1 MENAGQNRTPSVEAS
16 SGDVFA
22 DLNVKVCPTC
32 GQRVRKRKPPER
44 LWKPGVGSVRK
55 CDRVGFTA
63 ADVRMALYQC
73 KYAQWKQQEGACGVC
88 NEPMDPKY
96 AVWIAAKWLDGTGLA
111 KWALG
116 RELVFNGASEE
127 FDAVPRSP
135 DEIREE
141 YGGGLSGHYLWH
153 RRCRVKFR
161 KVGAG
166 IPTRGPAHVREYDKL
181 LAQGIPSHEAVARA
195 DDVLREQSHV
205 RMEEA
210 RSHKKSKRRTWSHDE
225 KAERCAAGQRESG
238 WEAEPPG
245 AHRSR
250 TSKRRRKRPV
260 NAPKPDA
267 LMVPHQPDPTGNNL
281 RAAQEEAESRPMT
294 DLERACYEGTPED
307 RLAGLANAWST

>member
-1 MENAGQNRTPSVEAS
+1 MENAGQNRT
-16 SGDVFA
+16 G
-22 DLNVKVCPTC
+22 KCPTC
-32 GQRVRKRKPPER
+32 NRRFYKRKTGV
-44 LWKPGVGSVRK
+44 WKPGVGAVRK

-73 KYAQWKQQEGACGVC
+73 KYAQWKQQEGQCGVC
-88 NEPMDPKY
+88 NDPMDPKY

-116 RELVFNGASEE
+116 RELILNGATEE

-161 KVGAG
+161 RVGAG

-181 LAQGIPSHEAVARA
+181 LAQGIPVHEAVTRA
-195 DDVLREQSHV
+195 DDVLREQALT

-210 RSHKKSKRRTWSHDE
+210 RSHKKLRRRTWSHDE
-225 KAERCAAGQRESG
+225 KAERRAAGQRESG

-245 AHRSR
+245 SYTSR
-250 TSKRRRKRPV
+250 MSRKRRRRPRSAS
-260 NAPKPDA
+260 APKPDA
-267 LMVPHQPDPTGNNL
+267 PIAAPHQPDPTGENL
-281 RAAQEEAESRPMT
+281 CAAQEAAESRPMT

-307 RLAGLANAWST
+307 RLEGSAAAWST

>member
-1 MENAGQNRTPSVEAS
+1 MENAGQNRTPS
-16 SGDVFA
+16 G
-22 DLNVKVCPTC
+22 VCPTC
-32 GQRVRKRKPPER
+32 GQKTRKRKPPER

-73 KYAQWKQQEGACGVC
+73 KYAQWKQQEGQCGVC

-135 DEIREE
+135 AEIRDE
-141 YGGGLSGHYLWH
+141 YREGLNGHYLWH

-166 IPTRGPAHVREYDKL
+166 IPTRGPAHIREYGKL
-181 LAQGIPSHEAVARA
+181 VALGIPTNEAVVRA
-195 DDVLREQSHV
+195 DDILREQSRV

-225 KAERCAAGQRESG
+225 KAERRAAGQRESG
-238 WEAEPPG
+238 WDAEPPG
-245 AHRSR
+245 SYTSR
-250 TSKRRRKRPV
+250 ISRKRRRQRRHANVSKPGAPV
-260 NAPKPDA
+260 A
-267 LMVPHQPDPTGNNL
+267 VPHQPDPTGDNL

-294 DLERACYEGTPED
+294 DLERACYEGTPEERLGGILD
-307 RLAGLANAWST
+307 RLADAWRP